1 MKPIRLLP
9 TALATLGLL
18 VPLLAITPCATAAA
32 AAAPP
37 ALTLDKSVLLMRHG
51 LRSPNQTPEQLAKSA
66 SRPWPAWPVGPGLL
80 TPRGESLL
88 RSLGGWYRLHYAD
101 AGLLPASGCPA
112 SGAITNWADNAAARI
127 PLSGQAVLDGLAPGC
142 DLKVAF
148 APQTAPDTLFNPVG
162 AGTCPIKAGLALKAV
177 SKAAGGDLDAA
188 SAKVRPALRQL
199 QALLRV
205 RSVAGCADGASSCGL
220 DGVANLLGES
230 PDGPKLE
237 GGIARAATI
246 SENFLLA
253 YADGRPEDEIAW
265 GEATTPEALAELA
278 PPRNLFLALTR
289 KPPYLAARHMTSLGR
304 AVLAELDGS
313 VDNGKAARLVLFM
326 GRDQHLAGMS
336 GLLGVD
342 WTLPGQP
349 DDAAPGT
356 TLAFE
361 RLRDARGQAYV
372 RLKLWYQTL
381 VQMRGDVKHDRAT
394 PPGELLLHVPGCAAQ
409 EIDGACPLPVLR
421 ARLDAAF
428 APDCP
433 IRTP

>member
-1 MKPIRLLP
+1 MRLKINRLP
-9 TALATLGLL
+9 QIAAVLSLSLA
-18 VPLLAITPCATAAA
+18 VPQSVRAADP
-32 AAAPP
+32 APR
-37 ALTLDKSVLLMRHG
+37 LQLEKSVLLMRHG
-51 LRSPNQTPEQLAKSA
+51 IRSPNQTPEQLAKSA
-66 SRPWPAWPVGPGLL
+66 SRPWPSWPVGPGLL
-80 TPRGESLL
+80 TERGESLL

-101 AGLLPASGCPA
+101 TGLLPDSGCPA
-112 SGAITNWADNAAARI
+112 SGTITNWSDNAAARI
-127 PLSGQAVLDGLAPGC
+127 PLSGQALLDGLAPGC
-142 DLKVAF
+142 GLKVAF
-148 APQTAPDTLFNPVG
+148 APQTAPDALFNPVG

-177 SKAAGGDLDAA
+177 TKAAGGDLDGA

-205 RSVAGCADGASSCGL
+205 RSVAGCANGESSCGI
-220 DGVANLLGES
+220 DGLANVLGES

-253 YADGRPEDEIAW
+253 YADGRPEADIAW

-278 PPRNLFLALTR
+278 TPRNLFLTLTR
-289 KPPYLAARHMTSLGR
+289 KPAYLAARHMTSLGR

-313 VDNGKAARLVLFM
+313 TGAGNAARLVLFM

-336 GLLGVD
+336 GLLGID
-342 WTLPGQP
+342 WTLLGQP
-349 DDAAPGT
+349 DAAAPGT

-361 RLRDARGQAYV
+361 RLRNPANGEVYV

-381 VQMRGDVKHDRAT
+381 AQMRGNVKHDRAT
-394 PPGELLLHVPGCAAQ
+394 PPGEVLLHVPSCDAR

-421 ARLDAAF
+421 ARLEQAF
-428 APDCP
+428 AAECP